1 MFEYQI
7 SLVTM
12 HDIQEFVNI
21 ATEYGK
27 PLKLTDK
34 ENYTVNAA
42 SILGVRYSLEWNS
55 LYLLSEEDVY
65 SLFAKF
71 IIHTRF
77 KTTN

>member
-12 HDIQEFVNI
+12 QDINDFVNI
-21 ATEYGK
+21 ATKYHK

-34 ENYTVNAA
+34 ENYSVNAS
-42 SILGVRYSLEWNS
+42 SIIGVMYSLEWNH

-65 SLFAKF
+65 SLFSKF
-71 IIHTRF
+71 IIHTRV